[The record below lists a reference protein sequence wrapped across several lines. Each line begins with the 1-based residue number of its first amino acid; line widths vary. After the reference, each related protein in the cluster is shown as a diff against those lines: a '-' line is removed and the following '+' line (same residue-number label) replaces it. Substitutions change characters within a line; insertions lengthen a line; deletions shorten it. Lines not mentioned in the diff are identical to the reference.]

1 MPMRQQLR
9 LIGRTLG
16 FLTLTFPPK
25 IFAAFNDADDAAD
38 ADDAD
43 DAEPSV
49 VNVDRKWRR
58 KIFRHK

>member
-1 MPMRQQLR
+1 MRQQLR

-25 IFAAFNDADDAAD
+25 IFAAFNDADDA
-38 ADDAD
+38 DDAHD

-49 VNVDRKWRR
+49 VNVGRKWRR
-58 KIFRHK
+58 KIFRQK

>member
-1 MPMRQQLR
+1 MRQQLR

-25 IFAAFNDADDAAD
+25 IFAAFNDADDAE
-38 ADDAD
+38 

-49 VNVDRKWRR
+49 GNADRKWRR
-58 KIFRHK
+58 KIFRQK

>member
-1 MPMRQQLR
+1 MRQQLR

-25 IFAAFNDADDAAD
+25 IFAAFNDADDA
-38 ADDAD
+38 DDAE

-49 VNVDRKWRR
+49 GNADRKWRR
-58 KIFRHK
+58 KIFRQK

>member
-1 MPMRQQLR
+1 MRQQLR

-25 IFAAFNDADDAAD
+25 IFAAFNDADDAH
-38 ADDAD
+38 D

-49 VNVDRKWRR
+49 VNVGRKWRR
-58 KIFRHK
+58 KIFRQK